1 MCSVFLCKKLLNRY
15 ERRTRNV
22 TDYSYNKAYL
32 LKLFTQ
38 IEGLASMLKPTI
50 PKSRASQLEKPESTS
65 TVLDPVWF
73 TRPTCVV
80 AADLVGKVLCRKLID
95 TDGTV
100 KVLRMRISE
109 TEAYI
114 GEEDPACHSHAGTRT
129 PRTEIMYEQG
139 GVFYVY
145 LTYGIHHMLNV
156 ISGPVESPE
165 SVLIRAGFL
174 TEDSDRLIEEQQLSP
189 DKQLTHPKQFAGPGK
204 LTKQL
209 QIDRQLYG
217 KSIVPESGVWIE
229 DDGCAPPVSLRPRI
243 GIDYAG
249 DAKDW
254 LLRYIWTA
262 HPSLSKK

>member
-1 MCSVFLCKKLLNRY
+1 
-15 ERRTRNV
+15 
-22 TDYSYNKAYL
+22 
-32 LKLFTQ
+32 
-38 IEGLASMLKPTI
+38 MLKTTV
-50 PKSRASQLEKPESTS
+50 PKSGDSKLEKPESITN
-65 TVLDPVWF
+65 VLEPAWF

-80 AADLVGKVLCRKLID
+80 AADLIGKVLCRKLID
-95 TDGTV
+95 TDGTL

-114 GEEDPACHSHAGTRT
+114 GEDDPACHSHAGTRT
-129 PRTEIMYEQG
+129 QRTEIMYEQG

-156 ISGPVESPE
+156 ISGTIESPE

-174 TEDSDRLIEEQQLSP
+174 TEDSDRLLDEQLLVDEKSRGSN
-189 DKQLTHPKQFAGPGK
+189 KQLTHPKQFAGPGK
-204 LTKQL
+204 LTKRL

-217 KSIVPESGVWIE
+217 KPIIPESGVWIE
-229 DDGCAPPVSLRPRI
+229 DDGCVPPVSLRPRI

>member
-1 MCSVFLCKKLLNRY
+1 MS
-15 ERRTRNV
+15 T
-22 TDYSYNKAYL
+22 
-32 LKLFTQ
+32 
-38 IEGLASMLKPTI
+38 AS
-50 PKSRASQLEKPESTS
+50 S
-65 TVLDPVWF
+65 TVLEPTWF

-80 AADLVGKVLCRKLID
+80 AADLVGKVLCRKL
-95 TDGTV
+95 TDSDGSE

-114 GEEDPACHSHAGTRT
+114 GLEDPACHSHAGTRT
-129 PRTEIMYEQG
+129 ERTEIMYAQG

-145 LTYGIHHMLNV
+145 LTYGIHHLLNM
-156 ISGPVESPE
+156 ITAAAESPE

-174 TEDSDRLIEEQQLSP
+174 TEDSDRLIDEQYQSA

-204 LTKQL
+204 LTKRL
-209 QIDRQLYG
+209 QIDRDLYR
-217 KSIVPESGVWIE
+217 KSIEPTSDVWIE
-229 DDGCAPPVSLRPRI
+229 DDGCAPPISLRPRI

-254 LLRYIWTA
+254 LLRYVWTD

>member
-1 MCSVFLCKKLLNRY
+1 MS
-15 ERRTRNV
+15 T
-22 TDYSYNKAYL
+22 
-32 LKLFTQ
+32 
-38 IEGLASMLKPTI
+38 AS
-50 PKSRASQLEKPESTS
+50 S
-65 TVLDPVWF
+65 TVLEPAWF

-80 AADLVGKVLCRKLID
+80 AADLVGKVLCRKL
-95 TDGTV
+95 TDSDGSE

-114 GEEDPACHSHAGTRT
+114 GLEDPACHSHAGTRT
-129 PRTEIMYEQG
+129 ERTEIMYAQG

-145 LTYGIHHMLNV
+145 LTYGIHHLLNM
-156 ISGPVESPE
+156 ITAAAESPE

-174 TEDSDRLIEEQQLSP
+174 TEDSDRLIDEQYQSA

-204 LTKQL
+204 LTKRL
-209 QIDRQLYG
+209 QIDRDLYG
-217 KSIVPESGVWIE
+217 KSIEPTSDVWIE
-229 DDGCAPPVSLRPRI
+229 DDGCAPPISLRPRI

-254 LLRYIWTA
+254 LLRYVWTD